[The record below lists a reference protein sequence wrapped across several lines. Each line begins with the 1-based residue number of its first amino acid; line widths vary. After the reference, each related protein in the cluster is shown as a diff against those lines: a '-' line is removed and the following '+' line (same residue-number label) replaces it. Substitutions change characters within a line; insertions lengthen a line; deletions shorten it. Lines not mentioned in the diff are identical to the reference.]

1 MRLKYTN
8 RLLYLEERIRFYTKE
23 THSLVI
29 KGQNGAAR
37 ILARDLCRLDIL
49 CKQTKE
55 FLLKFDDIDDTG
67 LMEFDKGYGRIPPTI
82 HEEEIDR
89 IIEEIGTAQT

>member
-55 FLLKFDDIDDTG
+55 FLLKFDSLTTLSADLPYVIDNQSRT
-67 LMEFDKGYGRIPPTI
+67 L
-82 HEEEIDR
+82 
-89 IIEEIGTAQT
+89 